1 LNALIVYRA
10 FFFLRSRSIVFVDF
24 CSAYGNKSPTSQ
36 LYGVQHA
43 EEKITLNSLVPM
55 PLCYVISKND
65 ENNQEAWKNIPVFMD
80 HFKCAQIQGGA
91 HYDTYVVCLK

>member
-1 LNALIVYRA
+1 
-10 FFFLRSRSIVFVDF
+10 
-24 CSAYGNKSPTSQ
+24 
-36 LYGVQHA
+36 
-43 EEKITLNSLVPM
+43 M

-65 ENNQEAWKNIPVFMD
+65 ENNQKAWKNIPVFMD